1 MTTYTIVPGDTMW
14 SIAQRYGI
22 TLNDLLMANPH
33 ISNPSLILTGQTI
46 NIPNNNNSTYTVVSG
61 DTMWNIAQRY
71 RITLNELLMANPKIT
86 SPTLILPGQTINIP
100 TVPSGPDVSDNMR
113 PLETE
118 VIRLVNIEREK
129 AGIPKLSENN
139 ELNRIARTKSQDFI
153 NNNYFGHN
161 SPTYGSPF
169 EMLRTLRVEFT
180 AAGENIASGQRT
192 ATEVMNSWMNSTE
205 HRANILNPTYNK
217 IGVGAVRDDNGN
229 TFWTQLFIR
238 S

>member
-1 MTTYTIVPGDTMW
+1 MTTYTIVSGDTMW

-46 NIPNNNNSTYTVVSG
+46 NIP
-61 DTMWNIAQRY
+61 
-71 RITLNELLMANPKIT
+71 
-86 SPTLILPGQTINIP
+86 

-113 PLETE
+113 PLEAE